1 VGFEIETHSQIVNR
15 KSKIE
20 LTLDPLT
27 VALLNRIIT
36 TIKAHPNSGVLAV
49 GLFDDLSRF
58 LENRLEEFLRNNPHL
73 ELEALLEQLR
83 QQEEDTLKLIAD
95 LQLQEKRSQD
105 EILSTA
111 QEIQRW
117 HIRVQK
123 AKAAGRQDLVTP
135 AQEREAALLREGNQL
150 WGHMQGLKE
159 RIEQSQQ
166 LLHKIQVRRQEVQ
179 SKAAEAQK
187 ARATAQTQQRL
198 ETQGWWN
205 PTTTYSSSFD
215 DLEEKFRRWETEDEL
230 EQMKRNLGK

>member
-1 VGFEIETHSQIVNR
+1 M
-15 KSKIE
+15 
-20 LTLDPLT
+20 
-27 VALLNRIIT
+27 
-36 TIKAHPNSGVLAV
+36 
-49 GLFDDLSRF
+49 GLFDDFSRF

-95 LQLQEKRSQD
+95 LQLQEKRSQED
-105 EILSTA
+105 ILSTA

-123 AKAAGRQDLVTP
+123 AKNGGRQDLAAA
-135 AQEREAALLREGNQL
+135 AQDREATLLREGNQL

-159 RIEQSQQ
+159 RIAQSQE
-166 LLHKIQVRRQEVQ
+166 LLHKIQVRRQEVKT
-179 SKAAEAQK
+179 KAAEAQT
-187 ARATAQTQQRL
+187 ARAKAQTQQRI
-198 ETQGWWN
+198 ETGGWWN
-205 PTTTYSSSFD
+205 QASTSSSSFD

>member
-1 VGFEIETHSQIVNR
+1 M
-15 KSKIE
+15 
-20 LTLDPLT
+20 
-27 VALLNRIIT
+27 
-36 TIKAHPNSGVLAV
+36 

-83 QQEEDTLKLIAD
+83 EQEEDTLKLIAD
-95 LQLQEKRSQD
+95 LQLQEKRSQE

-123 AKAAGRQDLVTP
+123 AKNANREDLATAAG
-135 AQEREAALLREGNQL
+135 EREAALLREGNQK

-159 RIEQSQQ
+159 RINQSQE
-166 LLHKIQVRRQEVQ
+166 LLRKIQQRRQEVQ
-179 SKAAEAQK
+179 AKAAEAQT
-187 ARATAQTQQRL
+187 ARDKAQTQQRF
-198 ETQGWWN
+198 ETSGWSN
-205 PTTTYSSSFD
+205 KTSNYSSGFD
-215 DLEEKFRRWETEDEL
+215 DLEEKFRSWETQDEL